1 MKVSIILIFWFLS
14 LFLQQYTHFSYSWI
28 FAILLSVLRSLLILM
43 MKTSCKMN
51 YLFVYPVAV
60 FSWIRESLKKLM
72 VILLVMNSRV
82 MYSGIVLTCI
92 YKSVVLLEE
101 TISKVSLWS
110 KVFFAIT
117 VCVFFLLTVC
127 LVTELVVM

>member
-1 MKVSIILIFWFLS
+1 MIKKLIFECFETKCANSFYS
-14 LFLQQYTHFSYSWI
+14 LI

-101 TISKVSLWS
+101 TISKVSL
-110 KVFFAIT
+110 
-117 VCVFFLLTVC
+117 
-127 LVTELVVM
+127 

>member
-1 MKVSIILIFWFLS
+1 MKVSIIFQISFCSFS
-14 LFLQQYTHFSYSWI
+14 QCNYTHFSYSLI

-43 MKTSCKMN
+43 MKISCKMN

-82 MYSGIVLTCI
+82 MYSGIVLLCI

-101 TISKVSLWS
+101 TISKVSL
-110 KVFFAIT
+110 
-117 VCVFFLLTVC
+117 
-127 LVTELVVM
+127 